1 MTSRTV
7 WVLSLWIA
15 WASVPAAT
23 ASEGGAQD
31 ALPESPARLLEQ
43 AFDVRYDVDLA
54 QILSLEVRI
63 RGKTI
68 YRQNLE
74 LASKRIDGRLHALG
88 RYREPSE
95 LRGTA
100 VLIIETA
107 ERNDDQFI
115 YLPSMRRTRRIS
127 SAQRI
132 DSFLGTDLSYEDLER
147 PRFEDYALEFGPPA
161 SVEGESVTTIVGR
174 PRANAGY
181 ERVEFLVAKRDA
193 AILETRHFKRSAA
206 TPFKITRFP
215 RADIRAEAGRLI
227 PTRILVESPGRGS
240 QTEARSERLLVNP
253 ELESSLFTL
262 AVLESARPIP
272 GLER

>member
-1 MTSRTV
+1 MRSGRF
-7 WVLSLWIA
+7 WALSLWIA
-15 WASVPAAT
+15 LAVGTTAT
-23 ASEGGAQD
+23 ASGGGARD
-31 ALPESPARLLEQ
+31 ALPASPALLLEQ
-43 AFDVRYDVDLA
+43 AFDARYDVDLV
-54 QILSLEVRI
+54 QILSLEVRR
-63 RGKTI
+63 RGKTV
-68 YRQNLE
+68 YRQRLE
-74 LASKRIDGRLHALG
+74 LASKRIDGRLHAFG
-88 RYREPSE
+88 RYREPAE

-107 ERNDDQFI
+107 ERSDDQFI
-115 YLPSMRRTRRIS
+115 YLPSMRRIRRIS

-147 PRFEDYALEFGPPA
+147 PRVEDYALEFGPPA
-161 SVEGESVTTIVGR
+161 SVEGEPVTTIVGR
-174 PRANAGY
+174 PRADAGY
-181 ERVEFLVAKRDA
+181 ERVEFRIAKRDA
-193 AILETRHFKRSAA
+193 AILETRHFKRGAA
-206 TPFKITRFP
+206 TPFKVSRFP

-253 ELESSLFTL
+253 ELESSLFTM

>member
-1 MTSRTV
+1 MKSGTI
-7 WVLSLWIA
+7 WVLSLWMTLA
-15 WASVPAAT
+15 GAPAAT
-23 ASEGGAQD
+23 ASEGGAPD
-31 ALPESPARLLEQ
+31 ALPASPARLLEQ
-43 AFDVRYDVDLA
+43 AFDARYDVDLV
-54 QILSLEVRI
+54 QILSLEVRS
-63 RGKTI
+63 RGKTV
-68 YRQNLE
+68 YRQRLE

-100 VLIIETA
+100 VLIIETG
-107 ERNDDQFI
+107 ERSDDQFI

-147 PRFEDYALEFGPPA
+147 PRVEDYALEFGPPQ
-161 SVEGESVTTIVGR
+161 SVEGEPVTTIVGR
-174 PRANAGY
+174 PRADPGY
-181 ERVEFLVAKRDA
+181 ERVEFLVANRDA

-215 RADIRAEAGRLI
+215 RADIRAESGRLI

-240 QTEARSERLLVNP
+240 QTEARSEQLLVNP
-253 ELESSLFTL
+253 ELESSLFTM
-262 AVLESARPIP
+262 AVLENARPIP